1 MKSSRYVLSMAAVGI
16 VGVIGLATL
25 GLDSAY
31 GQPEGPPRDRML
43 KGDVVIMR
51 CSAGSQDLAVTA
63 YQGSPSTPAKRSAS
77 CAESIS
83 ALTKDGFMIR
93 DVGHYDDEKLG
104 FVVYTLLR

>member
-1 MKSSRYVLSMAAVGI
+1 MKRPRQLLWMAAVGI

-25 GLDSAY
+25 GLGSAY
-31 GQPEGPPRDRML
+31 GQPDGPRDRVSR
-43 KGDVVIMR
+43 GDVVIMR
-51 CSAGSQDLAVTA
+51 CSAGSADLAVTA

-83 ALTKDGFMIR
+83 ALTKEGFMIR

>member
-1 MKSSRYVLSMAAVGI
+1 MKRSRQLLWMAAVGI
-16 VGVIGLATL
+16 LGVIGLATL
-25 GLDSAY
+25 GLGSAY
-31 GQPEGPPRDRML
+31 GQPEGPPKDRMMR
-43 KGDVVIMR
+43 GDVVIMR
-51 CSAGSQDLAVTA
+51 CSAGSADLAVTA